1 MGEFIEDTII
11 KIEQASVTF
20 KNFVIKPV
28 SMELPKGYIIGIE
41 GPNGAGKSTLIK
53 MLLGRYEKME
63 GSIQICGLD
72 VLKEREKMLTR
83 IGYVSEEN
91 VFFEEYDAC
100 DNERLY
106 KDFYECWDSEL
117 FKEYLKKFKVSGST
131 KVGALSKGNKI
142 RFQVAFALAHA
153 PEVLIMDEPTA
164 GLDPVFRTEFYR
176 MLQEIVAENN
186 TTILISTHIQ
196 EEMERLA
203 DYIICV
209 DSGSVTRKEV

>member
-1 MGEFIEDTII
+1 M
-11 KIEQASVTF
+11 
-20 KNFVIKPV
+20 
-28 SMELPKGYIIGIE
+28 
-41 GPNGAGKSTLIK
+41 
-53 MLLGRYEKME
+53 
-63 GSIQICGLD
+63 
-72 VLKEREKMLTR
+72 
-83 IGYVSEEN
+83 
-91 VFFEEYDAC
+91 
-100 DNERLY
+100 
-106 KDFYECWDSEL
+106 
-117 FKEYLKKFKVSGST
+117 KKFKVSDST

-209 DSGSVTRKEV
+209 DSGRVTRKEV